1 MRITFCVQNYYPSYG
16 GSQFVI
22 QKVAE
27 RLVAEYGDEVTVLT
41 TDALESPHKPNVNPI
56 LLKNEVING
65 VVVKRFPFIRFHSK
79 ILTLFIKLGRK
90 TNLYST
96 DLLSIMRNGPISR
109 SMFKAMMSSDADVI
123 IGTSSLYTH
132 MLYPLIKRKPLPFI
146 YFGAFHFENKNNS
159 EIPKIILRAIK
170 RSSAYIANTDYEK
183 SVLVSKGVDERKIV
197 SVGCG
202 VDMELFKNTDGAD
215 IREKYNIKQAPLVG
229 YIGRQASF
237 KGIDSLLYAMRE
249 VWNKVPDAFL
259 LIAGSETDFTLK
271 ITEIIKSLPQEQQ
284 RKVIHINSFD
294 ETEKAKLFNAIDV
307 FVSVSRSE
315 SFGISY
321 VEAWSC
327 KKPVIGCDIEQI
339 KSLISENKDGFI
351 VAQANHA
358 ELANK
363 IIKLI
368 SDKSLADAMGL
379 NGYNKVKEKYTWH
392 KIVENYR
399 QICTSVLER

>member
-1 MRITFCVQNYYPSYG
+1 MKITFCVQNYYPSYG
-16 GSQFVI
+16 GSQWVI

-56 LLKNEVING
+56 VLKNEVING
-65 VVVKRFPFIRFHSK
+65 VVVKRFPFIRFHVK
-79 ILTLFIKLGRK
+79 IFTQFIKLGKK
-90 TNLYST
+90 TNLYPT
-96 DLLSIMRNGPISR
+96 DLISIMRNGPLSI

-146 YFGAFHFENKNNS
+146 YFGAFHFESKSNS
-159 EIPKIILRAIK
+159 KIPEIILRAIK

-183 SVLVSKGVDERKIV
+183 DVLVSKGVNERKIF

-202 VDMELFKNTDGAD
+202 VDIESLENRSGSEV
-215 IREKYNIKQAPLVG
+215 REKYNIKQAPLIG

-271 ITEIIKSLPQEQQ
+271 ITEIIKSLPGEQQ
-284 RKVIHINSFD
+284 RRVIHLNSFD
-294 ETEKAKLFNAIDV
+294 EAVKAKLFNAIDV
-307 FVSVSRSE
+307 FVSVSSSE

-339 KSLISENKDGFI
+339 KSLISEDKDGFI
-351 VAQANHA
+351 VAQADHM

-368 SDKSLADAMGL
+368 SDKPLAEAMGL

-399 QICTSVLER
+399 QICTGVLER